1 MAEKD
6 VIYTQNRELS
16 WLRFNERVLEEALE
30 KDVPAFEKL
39 KFISIFTSN
48 LDEFFMI
55 RVGSLYDQTFL
66 PKPQKDNKTGM
77 TAEEQLDAIFKSS
90 AALYKKRDRIYKD
103 VTAELAGC
111 GIKHM
116 KMSELGDKD
125 RKYIEE
131 YFTSYIQPVLSPQ
144 IVSTHHP
151 FPHLV
156 NKGLYTAV
164 LLQINDT
171 EAFGIIPV
179 PQSIGRVIRL
189 PGSEMKYVL
198 TENIVT
204 EYAGRIFDN
213 CKVTA
218 RSTVSITRNAD
229 INVSSLADEDE
240 DFRHHMKKLLKKRSR
255 LAPVR
260 MEYYREIDQRL
271 EAYLAEKLSLRKKQI
286 FSSKAPLEMSY
297 VFGLLDMLPKN
308 MVPSVTYEPFEPQR
322 PAWMVKGESMIHR
335 VMREDILLSYP
346 YQQMTPFLQL
356 LKEAADDPRVIR

>member
-1 MAEKD
+1 MDFVKMHGAGNDFIIVNNIEEKIPD
-6 VIYTQNRELS
+6 
-16 WLRFNERVLEEALE
+16 
-30 KDVPAFEKL
+30 EKL
-39 KFISIFTSN
+39 GE
-48 LDEFFMI
+48 D
-55 RVGSLYDQTFL
+55 V
-66 PKPQKDNKTGM
+66 
-77 TAEEQLDAIFKSS
+77 
-90 AALYKKRDRIYKD
+90 YKR
-103 VTAELAGC
+103 
-111 GIKHM
+111 
-116 KMSELGDKD
+116 
-125 RKYIEE
+125 
-131 YFTSYIQPVLSPQ
+131 Q
-144 IVSTHHP
+144 VSTHHP

-204 EYAGRIFDN
+204 EYADRIFDN

-271 EAYLAEKLSLRKKQI
+271 EAYLAAVSYTHLDVYKRQDAQLSQRRGRKP
-286 FSSKAPLEMSY
+286 S
-297 VFGLLDMLPKN
+297 FG
-308 MVPSVTYEPFEPQR
+308 SG
-322 PAWMVKGESMIHR
+322 PAG
-335 VMREDILLSYP
+335 
-346 YQQMTPFLQL
+346 
-356 LKEAADDPRVIR
+356 